1 MTIKYLSDEW
11 ASKATDALNSNDAF
25 KTAISGVTLS
35 VQQNVTGGPDGDKS
49 YYMSIGDNTASM
61 QLGQADNP
69 DVTITQDYATAV
81 AMAKGELNAQNAFMT
96 GKLKVSGNMAKLMQ
110 HQGAF
115 AGLEGA
121 LKPIADETEY

>member
-1 MTIKYLSDEW
+1 VKYLSDEW
-11 ASKATDALNSNDAF
+11 ATKASEALNTSDAF
-25 KTAISGVTLS
+25 KSAIAGITLS

-49 YYMSIGDNTASM
+49 YYMNI
-61 QLGQADNP
+61 ADGNAEMKMGTTDGA
-69 DVTITQDYATAV
+69 DVTISQEYDTAV
-81 AMAKGELNAQNAFMT
+81 AIAKGELNAQNAFMT

-121 LKPIADETEY
+121 LKGLQSETEY